1 MSIYRTRTKSE
12 INTQPVGALMSEALP
27 PSTHTPASVSFKPK
41 IIYQTLRKNVY
52 SPSAWYV
59 PFVITLGSILL
70 LGLLVSLGVLLAKAV
85 HRHCPCKTAKHKK
98 PL

>member
-1 MSIYRTRTKSE
+1 MLET
-12 INTQPVGALMSEALP
+12 LP
-27 PSTHTPASVSFKPK
+27 PSTHPPSSLSFKPR
-41 IIYQTLRKNVY
+41 ITYQILKKNIY

-70 LGLLVSLGVLLAKAV
+70 LGLLVSLIILLAKAI
-85 HRHCPCKTAKHKK
+85 HTHCPCKPGKHKK